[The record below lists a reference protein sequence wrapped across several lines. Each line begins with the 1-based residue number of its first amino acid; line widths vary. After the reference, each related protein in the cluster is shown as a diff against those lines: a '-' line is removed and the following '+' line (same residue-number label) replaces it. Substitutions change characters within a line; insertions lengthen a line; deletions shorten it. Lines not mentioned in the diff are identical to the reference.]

1 MSYNF
6 DMQRLLDTFD
16 GDAEKLAQAFADSL
30 NSELAKQRQKT
41 DLQDAATDVCEAW
54 KCFVDEYF
62 ANRSVPNGI
71 DLEELYITEDT
82 VIHLM
87 ELIMRIY
94 PYIELFNEYMGKIE
108 DLSKEV
114 AEEVEKKL
122 DNTSYEDVMR
132 NFFKKNN
139 L

>member
-54 KCFVDEYF
+54 ECFVNEYF
-62 ANRSVPNGI
+62 ASRPVPNGI

-114 AEEVEKKL
+114 AEEVEKKI
-122 DNTSYEDVMR
+122 DSTSYEDVMR